1 MMTSGYEKKK
11 GNIGLKL
18 SSKKLSSGK
27 CQVKFYITIRKKK
40 QLYGYV
46 LADARTT
53 LKEVVENIE
62 RRLTGMQDED
72 LCHHW
77 NLYRIGKQKPQD
89 LNIYIFEN

>member
-1 MMTSGYEKKK
+1 MTSGNGKKE
-11 GNIGLKL
+11 GDIGLKL

-27 CQVKFYITIRKKK
+27 CQVKFYITIRRKK

-46 LADARTT
+46 LAEARTT

-62 RRLTGMQDED
+62 RRLTRMQKDD
-72 LCHHW
+72 SCHHW

-89 LNIYIFEN
+89 LNIYIFEG

>member
-1 MMTSGYEKKK
+1 MTSGFEKKE
-11 GNIGLKL
+11 GALRLKL

-27 CQVKFYITIRKKK
+27 CQVEFYATLPRKK

-46 LADARTT
+46 LADAHTT

-72 LCHHW
+72 SCHHW

-89 LNIYIFEN
+89 LNIYIFDR